1 MDKPRHV
8 AVEGAGS
15 SRAFAW
21 HRERFEVETVH
32 LEDPSGRALAVP
44 RTAKPTGQTAGG
56 HG

>member
-32 LEDPSGRALAVP
+32 LEDPSGRAVASL
-44 RTAKPTGQTAGG
+44 RTARPIARRVGG